1 MWLVASFSA
10 LLSDTASHHYPLMSN
25 RGSAVAT
32 KNAGKIETKKDFKKH
47 ETIRNVQI
55 VMFK

>member
-47 ETIRNVQI
+47 ENIRNVQI
-55 VMFK
+55 RRG